1 MSYQN
6 KMKWKDTRT
15 YCKQVKGA
23 TLVSLDDKEEE
34 DYVKNIMKS
43 NGVGKFHKWPGT
55 FRSRKLNF
63 AFMCEYRLG
72 EKQGLIHF
80 ESEISLLVVL
90 TNLFLQ

>member
-1 MSYQN
+1 
-6 KMKWKDTRT
+6 MKWKDARA
-15 YCKQVKGA
+15 YCKQVKRA

-43 NGVGKFHKWPGT
+43 NGVDKFHNWPGT
-55 FRSRKLNF
+55 LRSRKF